1 MLEFSSSVGLMAI
14 AINFIIEIIL
24 INFDAKLLTILIAI
38 LTIDL
43 CNHHNHHDPKVTWAQ
58 PPASVGKKVR
68 LAISR
73 DPRTENHHRGN
84 KDDKGENKA
93 MKMTTM
99 SMIPR
104 VWRTR

>member
-1 MLEFSSSVGLMAI
+1 MLEFSSSVGLMVI
-14 AINFIIEIIL
+14 AINFIIEIIF
-24 INFDAKLLTILIAI
+24 INFDAKLLTILI

-84 KDDKGENKA
+84 KDDKGGKNKA
-93 MKMTTM
+93 MKMTTI